1 MNSNPYQQYQKQSV
15 MTASSAELLLML
27 YNGCIKFIKLA
38 RQAIEDKDVQ
48 KSHNNLIKAQNIIL
62 EFMNTLDL
70 DFEVSKSLMPL
81 YEFIYWSLVRANVE
95 NDTQKL
101 DEALELVTE
110 LRSTWAEAAK
120 LTKTH
125 KAVGG

>member
-15 MTASSAELLLML
+15 MTASPADLLLML

-62 EFMNTLDL
+62 EFMNTLDM
-70 DFEVSKSLMPL
+70 DYEVSKSLMPL
-81 YEFIYWSLVRANVE
+81 YEYIYWRLVRANVE
-95 NDTQKL
+95 NDVAVL

-110 LRSTWAEAAK
+110 FRNTWTEAAK
-120 LTKTH
+120 LAKTQ